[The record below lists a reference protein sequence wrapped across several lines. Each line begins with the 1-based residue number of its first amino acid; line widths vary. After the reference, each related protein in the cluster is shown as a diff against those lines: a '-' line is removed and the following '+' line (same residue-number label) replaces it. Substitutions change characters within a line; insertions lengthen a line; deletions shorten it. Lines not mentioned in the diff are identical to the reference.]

1 MAEAVTVGTQDSFN
15 RAKLTLDVTS
25 VSTNS
30 VSWSVSVTDNST
42 RGGWGTSGAT
52 LTVNVN
58 GGNVLNE
65 ANKSYDF
72 GGNTGSDTQ
81 VPNAFFP
88 ITGKTFTG
96 TTSGLAA
103 GTTYNI
109 NATFSAGT
117 LVGTATVSFNFT
129 TSTPPIS
136 PPVFS
141 DSTVA
146 SSAIVGVA
154 YSDGVSAS
162 NSPTYSVRN
171 SANTGAGTLPAG
183 LNLNTSTGAITGTP
197 TTVGATSF
205 RIRASNGGGTVDTGI
220 LTITVT
226 SGGKVWNGTAFVA
239 STTNVWNGT
248 TFVAGVTKVWN
259 GSTWVNAT

>member
-1 MAEAVTVGTQDSFN
+1 MATAVTSDAEG
-15 RAKLTLDVTS
+15 RALLTVNATGGQ
-25 VSTNS
+25 NQI
-30 VSWSVSVTDNST
+30 SWSASVTDNNPSFT
-42 RGGWGTSGAT
+42 GFGSNGASWT
-52 LTVNVN
+52 ITVAGQTVATASNQ
-58 GGNVLNE
+58 
-65 ANKSYDF
+65 SYDF
-72 GGNTGSDTQ
+72 GTGNVAS
-81 VPNAFFP
+81 PYFP
-88 ITGKTFTG
+88 RSESNTVT
-96 TTSGLAA
+96 GLAA
-103 GTTYNI
+103 GTYTVTG
-109 NATFSAGT
+109 TFTTTG
-117 LVGTATVSFNFT
+117 LVGTATITPFSVSV
-129 TSTPPIS
+129 SAPTPA
-136 PPVFS
+136 PVFS

-146 SSAIVGVA
+146 SSAVVGVA

-183 LNLNTSTGAITGTP
+183 LTLNTSTGAITGTP

-205 RIRASNGGGTVDTGI
+205 RIRASNGGGNVTTDI

-248 TFVAGVTKVWN
+248 AFVAGVTKVWN